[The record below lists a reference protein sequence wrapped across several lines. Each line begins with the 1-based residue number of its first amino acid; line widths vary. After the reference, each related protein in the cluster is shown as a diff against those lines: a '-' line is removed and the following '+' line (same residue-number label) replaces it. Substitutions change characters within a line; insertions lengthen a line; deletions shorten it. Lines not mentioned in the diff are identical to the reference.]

1 MREAIS
7 VHAEAIR
14 VHSEAIS
21 MHSETI
27 SMHSGT
33 ISMHSEH
40 LGAENRQRHA
50 SDIDAVEDH
59 RALVDGVEP
68 REQPQ

>member
-27 SMHSGT
+27 SMHS
-33 ISMHSEH
+33 EH

-50 SDIDAVEDH
+50 SDIDAVEEH

-68 REQPQ
+68 REQP

>member
-27 SMHSGT
+27 SMHS
-33 ISMHSEH
+33 EH

-50 SDIDAVEDH
+50 SDIDDVEDH

>member
-27 SMHSGT
+27 SMHS
-33 ISMHSEH
+33 EH

-50 SDIDAVEDH
+50 SDIDAVEEH

>member
-21 MHSETI
+21 IHSE
-27 SMHSGT
+27 T

-50 SDIDAVEDH
+50 SDIDAVEEH

>member
-14 VHSEAIS
+14 VHSEAII
-21 MHSETI
+21 MHSE
-27 SMHSGT
+27 T

>member
-40 LGAENRQRHA
+40 LGAEQRDWHA
-50 SDIDAVEDH
+50 SDVDAVEHH
-59 RALVDGVEP
+59 RTLVDGIEP
-68 REQPQ
+68 REQPK

>member
-1 MREAIS
+1 
-7 VHAEAIR
+7 
-14 VHSEAIS
+14 
-21 MHSETI
+21 MHSE
-27 SMHSGT
+27 T

-68 REQPQ
+68 REQP

>member
-27 SMHSGT
+27 SMHS
-33 ISMHSEH
+33 EH

-50 SDIDAVEDH
+50 SDIDAVEEH
-59 RALVDGVEP
+59 RALVNGVEP

>member
-27 SMHSGT
+27 SMHS
-33 ISMHSEH
+33 EH

-50 SDIDAVEDH
+50 SDIDAVKDH

>member
-27 SMHSGT
+27 SMHS
-33 ISMHSEH
+33 EH

-50 SDIDAVEDH
+50 SDIDAVEEH
-59 RALVDGVEP
+59 RALVNGVEP
-68 REQPQ
+68 REQP

>member
-21 MHSETI
+21 IHSE
-27 SMHSGT
+27 T

>member
-21 MHSETI
+21 IHSE
-27 SMHSGT
+27 T

-50 SDIDAVEDH
+50 SDIDAVEEH
-59 RALVDGVEP
+59 RALVNGVEP

>member
-14 VHSEAIS
+14 VHSEAII
-21 MHSETI
+21 MHSE
-27 SMHSGT
+27 T

-68 REQPQ
+68 REQP

>member
-21 MHSETI
+21 IHSE
-27 SMHSGT
+27 T

-50 SDIDAVEDH
+50 SDIDAVEEH
-59 RALVDGVEP
+59 RALIDGVEP
-68 REQPQ
+68 REQP